1 MIQTNTLK
9 EKQETSIIYECRVS
23 GSMNPENIVSNK
35 PLMKLGAIGL
45 PLNYAYMEISYIKHL
60 IEKTCD
66 DVKDRIYEI
75 IDTTNEVA
83 SVVSY
88 QALHHVLREGEQM
101 HHLYRSAS
109 HCQEGQGGKLYKL
122 RKIKNAGKIVQNTI
136 IKGIA
141 TKRRK
146 TKTKNIGGK
155 RKTKKI

>member
-1 MIQTNTLK
+1 MI
-9 EKQETSIIYECRVS
+9 
-23 GSMNPENIVSNK
+23 PENIVSNK

-45 PLNYAYMEISYIKHL
+45 PLNYAYIEISYIKHL
-60 IEKTCD
+60 IENTGN

-75 IDTTNEVA
+75 VETTNEVA

-88 QALHHVLREGEQM
+88 QALHHILREGEQT

-136 IKGIA
+136 IKGFA
-141 TKRRK
+141 TKKRKNIGGRRK
-146 TKTKNIGGK
+146 TKRNI
-155 RKTKKI
+155 KK